1 MWRVQRVVLFQTSQW
16 QQLNK
21 WSRLVAGT
29 RMQIKGTVSKDQLKQ
44 RTGQRVY
51 LPWTGLWER
60 MELVLYKKS
69 RPFDTCCLLFVV
81 TKCPG
86 YSFFFQIPKGRSS
99 LIAYRL

>member
-1 MWRVQRVVLFQTSQW
+1 MWRVQRVVLW

-60 MELVLYKKS
+60 MELVLYKK
-69 RPFDTCCLLFVV
+69 
-81 TKCPG
+81 
-86 YSFFFQIPKGRSS
+86 
-99 LIAYRL
+99 